1 VDPGTQLDIVLRLTV
16 ALLLGAVIGIER
28 EYRGHP
34 AGVRTLAMVSVGS
47 CIFTAA
53 GLFVFPGHNTDPTR
67 IAAQVVTGVGFL
79 GAGAI
84 FRSDDG
90 VKGLTTAATVWVV
103 AALGMAVGFGLYLL
117 ALGGVTMVLIGL
129 VVVRPIELHFFVRD
143 NHPMRRREDAPESL
157 PMQSQEDTPE
167 NRRG

>member
-1 VDPGTQLDIVLRLTV
+1 VDPGTQLDIVIRLTI
-16 ALLLGAVIGIER
+16 ALFIGAIIGIER

-67 IAAQVVTGVGFL
+67 VAAQVVTGVGFL

-84 FRSDDG
+84 FRSEDG

-103 AALGMAVGFGLYLL
+103 AALGMAIGFGLYLL
-117 ALGGVTMVLIGL
+117 ALGGAVIVLVGL
-129 VVVRPIELHFFVRD
+129 VIVRPIELHFFARTD
-143 NHPMRRREDAPESL
+143 HPMRRRDDAPEAV
-157 PMQSQEDTPE
+157 PVPHEDDVPG
-167 NRRG
+167 NRRR

>member
-1 VDPGTQLDIVLRLTV
+1 MSAEVQLEIVLRV
-16 ALLLGAVIGIER
+16 FIALVLGALIGIER

-47 CIFTAA
+47 CIFTAV
-53 GLFVFPGHNTDPTR
+53 GIFVFPGHVTDPTR

-84 FRSDDG
+84 FRADDG

-103 AALGMAVGFGLYLL
+103 AAIGMSVGFGLYLV
-117 ALGGVTMVLIGL
+117 AAAA
-129 VVVRPIELHFFVRD
+129 VVIAGCSASKSGASIQCKP
-143 NHPMRRREDAPESL
+143 PECAAS
-157 PMQSQEDTPE
+157 S
-167 NRRG
+167 

>member
-1 VDPGTQLDIVLRLTV
+1 MSAEVQIDILVRVTV
-16 ALLLGAVIGIER
+16 ALLLGAIVGIER

-53 GLFVFPGHNTDPTR
+53 GLFLFPGHMTDPTR

-84 FRSDDG
+84 FRAQDG

-103 AALGMAVGFGLYLL
+103 AAIGMATGFGLYVLATGAALLVLIAL
-117 ALGGVTMVLIGL
+117 ALI
-129 VVVRPIELHFFVRD
+129 RPIELRFLHHLD
-143 NHPMRRREDAPESL
+143 HPMRRRDDEPGPEE
-157 PMQSQEDTPE
+157 PTPHQ
-167 NRRG
+167 

>member
-1 VDPGTQLDIVLRLTV
+1 VSVEVQLEIVLRVIV
-16 ALLLGAVIGIER
+16 ALVIGALVGIER

-34 AGVRTLAMVSVGS
+34 AGVRTMAMVSVGS
-47 CIFTAA
+47 CLFTAA
-53 GLFVFPGHNTDPTR
+53 GFFFLPGHTTDPTR

-103 AALGMAVGFGLYLL
+103 AALGMTVGFGLYLL
-117 ALGGVTMVLIGL
+117 AGFGVVIVLVGL
-129 VVVRPIELHFFVRD
+129 VLVRPLEIRFLRRPE
-143 NHPMRRREDAPESL
+143 HPMRRRDDGIDPPRA
-157 PMQSQEDTPE
+157 T
-167 NRRG
+167 

>member
-1 VDPGTQLDIVLRLTV
+1 MSPEIQLDILVRVTA
-16 ALLLGAVIGIER
+16 ALLLGAIVGIER

-53 GLFVFPGHNTDPTR
+53 GLFLFPGHATDPTR

-84 FRSDDG
+84 FRSEDG

-103 AALGMAVGFGLYLL
+103 AAIGMATGFGLYVVAAGGALL
-117 ALGGVTMVLIGL
+117 VLIAL
-129 VVVRPIELHFFVRD
+129 AVIRPIELRFLHHGS
-143 NHPMRRREDAPESL
+143 HPMRRREVEPGGEE
-157 PMQSQEDTPE
+157 PIPH
-167 NRRG
+167 R

>member
-1 VDPGTQLDIVLRLTV
+1 VSPEAQVEVLTRVIV
-16 ALLLGAVIGIER
+16 ALLLGAIVGIER

-53 GLFVFPGHNTDPTR
+53 GLFLYPGHTTDPTR

-103 AALGMAVGFGLYLL
+103 AAIGMATGFGLYLIAAGGALLVLIAL
-117 ALGGVTMVLIGL
+117 ALI
-129 VVVRPIELHFFVRD
+129 RPIELRFLHRSD
-143 NHPMRRREDAPESL
+143 HPMRRHDDELAGGEPPPHR
-157 PMQSQEDTPE
+157 
-167 NRRG
+167 

>member
-1 VDPGTQLDIVLRLTV
+1 VSPEAQLDILVRVVV
-16 ALLLGAVIGIER
+16 ALVLGAIVGIER

-47 CIFTAA
+47 CVFTAA
-53 GLFVFPGHNTDPTR
+53 GLFLFPGHATDPTR

-84 FRSDDG
+84 FRSEDG

-103 AALGMAVGFGLYLL
+103 AAIGMATGFGLYVVAAGGSLLVLIAL
-117 ALGGVTMVLIGL
+117 ALI
-129 VVVRPIELHFFVRD
+129 RPIELRFLHHTV
-143 NHPMRRREDAPESL
+143 HPMRRHDDEPGSEE
-157 PMQSQEDTPE
+157 PVPHQ
-167 NRRG
+167 